1 MKKFLSVSLMGILA
15 AVLAGCSSFP
25 WFSSC
30 EKGSVNRKIL
40 INGKIYTEDTRK
52 PWAQAVAIDGRNF
65 AAVGTN
71 EEVVRFAKFNF
82 GEKYE
87 VVDLGGK
94 TVLPGLIDGH
104 NHPAFAST
112 VSWLVDGPRTEDK
125 DELFENIRQAAKKY
139 PKEVRPYFVYNGYV
153 AKTFGGEGP
162 DIKDLDKL
170 IPDRPAR
177 FNDDSGHGCTYNTM
191 ALEMLKDENGVPH
204 SGLRV
209 GGQTFFKNSKGNYT
223 GRAFQTAFNGDV
235 GVFDAIGWY
244 PPTCMDDSITPFLDC
259 LRHYGDIGCFEA
271 AAFSEGDIAYM
282 SKLDREKRLCM
293 YFDYSVM
300 LYEMKGIEETIATA
314 RQWQERYESDHIRIR
329 TVKFFGDGS
338 SEAGDV
344 LSLVPFANDP
354 TGKNYGKCNFTFE
367 EMRDV
372 LVRLNKERLD
382 LHVHMICDGTLR
394 RMLDAVEAAQKICG
408 DDWCIRVTLA
418 HLECMHSD
426 DAKRFK
432 KLGVYADIS
441 AHWLG
446 DVPMATREHLGDER
460 ADHLFDFSQFRKD
473 KVSYGFSSDNMAMVE
488 MQRMS
493 LFLGMQIA
501 MTGIEPGARFFT
513 ATDLKKYPNGR
524 LPEGAKFTLEECIHA
539 CTWAN
544 AERMRILDKVGS
556 IEVGKRACLTV
567 LDKDIF
573 TIPTKEIGSIDPVC
587 TYFDGQEMHFPN
599 PVKK

>member
-1 MKKFLSVSLMGILA
+1 MNLNRRGFIGGVLA
-15 AVLAGCSSFP
+15 SGLAGCSSF
-25 WFSSC
+25 SGS
-30 EKGSVNRKIL
+30 EKCSATRKIL
-40 INGKIYTEDTRK
+40 INGKIYTEDVRK
-52 PWAQAVAIDGRNF
+52 PWAQAVAIDGKNF

-71 EEVVRFAKFNF
+71 EEIARFAKFNF
-82 GEKYE
+82 GGKYE

-104 NHPAFAST
+104 THPSFVSG
-112 VSWLVDGPRTEDK
+112 VSWVIMGSRTEDK
-125 DELFENIRQAAKKY
+125 EELYENIRQAAKDH
-139 PKEVRPYFVYNGYV
+139 PKEVCPYFVYNAYV

-162 DIKDLDKL
+162 SMADLDKL

-177 FNDDSGHGCTYNTM
+177 INDDSGHGCTYNTM

-204 SGLRV
+204 SAEKV
-209 GGQTFFKNSKGNYT
+209 GGQTFFKDKNGKYT
-223 GRAFQTAFNGDV
+223 GRAFQTPWTGDI
-235 GVFDAIGWY
+235 GVFEAIGWY
-244 PPTCMDDSITPFLDC
+244 PPTGMNDESITPFLNC
-259 LRHYGDIGCFEA
+259 LRHFGDIGIMEA
-271 AAFSEGDIAYM
+271 AVFSEDDVAYV
-282 SKLDREKRLCM
+282 SKLDREDRLHLYYDCT
-293 YFDYSVM
+293 VM
-300 LYEMKGIEETIATA
+300 LYDMKGIEETIATA
-314 RQWQERYESDHIRIR
+314 RKWQERYESDHIRIR

-344 LSLVPFANDP
+344 LSLIPFANDP

-418 HLECMHSD
+418 HLECMHPD

-432 KLGVYADIS
+432 KLGVYADIT

-446 DVPMATREHLGDER
+446 DVPMATRMHLGDER
-460 ADHLFDFSQFRKD
+460 ADHLFDYSQFRKD
-473 KVSYGFSSDNMAMVE
+473 KVSYGFSTDTMVLAVD
-488 MQRMS
+488 RMP
-493 LFLGMQIA
+493 LFLGFQIA
-501 MTGIEPGARFFT
+501 MTGIEPGGLVFT

-539 CTWAN
+539 ATWTN

-573 TIPTKEIGSIDPVC
+573 TIPTKEISSIDPVC
-587 TYFDGQEMHFPN
+587 TYFDGQELHIPC
-599 PVKK
+599 PAKE